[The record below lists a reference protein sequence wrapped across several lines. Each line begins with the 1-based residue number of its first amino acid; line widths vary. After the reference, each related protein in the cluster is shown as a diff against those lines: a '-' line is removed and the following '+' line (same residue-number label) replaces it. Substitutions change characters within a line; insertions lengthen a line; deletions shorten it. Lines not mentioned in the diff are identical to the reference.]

1 VNLLD
6 LLVVLLAISAA
17 VGGYRLGFLTR
28 AVSWLG
34 LIAGVLLGAALLPG
48 LLRRLQE
55 ASDASKVLVAVATLL
70 GLSLVGQGIGLA
82 LGSKLRIA
90 LPQGPLRR
98 ADRIAGGVVGAL
110 GVLVGLWLL
119 LPTLAEVRGWTAEQ
133 ARGSLVAE
141 QVARHFPDVPDAID
155 ELRRVMGE
163 EAFPRVFND
172 LRAAP
177 DLGTPPASSGL
188 TTALAEAVAQSTVK
202 VEGIACDMVQEGS
215 GFVIQD
221 DLVMTNA
228 HVVAGEDET
237 QVEFRDGTQLD
248 ATVVAFDPAR
258 DLAVLRVDDLD
269 ESAHPVLGLRDAE
282 VGDVGGVFGYP
293 GGGPLE
299 ISEFEVAQE
308 IVASGNDIYDQN
320 ETQRDVLTL
329 SAALA
334 PGDSG
339 SALVVNEN
347 GEARVVGV
355 AFAVAQDRSD
365 VAYAL
370 ALSEVEDVMASDLI
384 TADDTG
390 GCLR

>member
-1 VNLLD
+1 VNFLD
-6 LLVVLLAISAA
+6 LLVLLLAMSAA
-17 VGGYRLGFLTR
+17 VGGYRLGFVTR

-34 LIAGVLLGAALLPG
+34 LIAGVLLGIAVLPTV
-48 LLRRLQE
+48 LPRLQE
-55 ASDASKVLVAVATLL
+55 ASDASKVMVLVATLL

-90 LPQGPLRR
+90 LPDGSARQ
-98 ADRIAGGVVGAL
+98 ADRVAGGVVGAV
-110 GVLVGLWLL
+110 GVLVVLWLV

-133 ARGSLVAE
+133 ARGSVIAR
-141 QVARHFPDVPDAID
+141 QVSNLFPDVPDAIE
-155 ELRRVMGE
+155 ELRRVVGE
-163 EAFPRVFND
+163 EAFPRVFED

-177 DLGTPPASSGL
+177 DLGAPPADSGL
-188 TTALAEAVAQSTVK
+188 TVALAEDVARSTVK
-202 VEGIACDMVQEGS
+202 VEGIACDLVQEGS

-221 DLVMTNA
+221 DLIMTNA
-228 HVVAGEDET
+228 HVVAGESQTE
-237 QVEFRDGTQLD
+237 VLFRDGSELD

-258 DLAVLRVDDLD
+258 DLAVLRADGLD
-269 ESAHPVLGLRDAE
+269 ESAHPVLPLREAQA
-282 VGDVGGVFGYP
+282 GDVGGVFGYP

-299 ISEFEVAQE
+299 ISEFEVAEQ
-308 IVASGNDIYDQN
+308 IVARGRDIYDQS
-320 ETQRDVLTL
+320 ETRRDVLTL

-339 SALVVNEN
+339 SALVVSVD
-347 GEARVVGV
+347 GRAMVVGV
-355 AFAVAQDRSD
+355 AFAVAQDRTD

-370 ALSEVEDVMASDLI
+370 ALSEVRDVMASDLS